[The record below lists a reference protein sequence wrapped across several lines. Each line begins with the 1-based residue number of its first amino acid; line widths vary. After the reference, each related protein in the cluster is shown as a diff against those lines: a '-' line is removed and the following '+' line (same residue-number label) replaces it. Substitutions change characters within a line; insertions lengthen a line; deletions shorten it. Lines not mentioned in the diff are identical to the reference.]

1 MSDYFPISVD
11 LIGIFSEYAPRQ
23 HRPLARAGPHPGG
36 EQAGDLPH
44 GLPAGSTGDAAMHT
58 ILRYTINGAK
68 FRRIYTD
75 QRAALVRADVLRASG
90 VEVAIATKAKA

>member
-1 MSDYFPISVD
+1 VFLVSTDRWRGPGRTPEAS
-11 LIGIFSEYAPRQ
+11 
-23 HRPLARAGPHPGG
+23 RPASSPQDAGRFDGR
-36 EQAGDLPH
+36 D
-44 GLPAGSTGDAAMHT
+44 AMHI